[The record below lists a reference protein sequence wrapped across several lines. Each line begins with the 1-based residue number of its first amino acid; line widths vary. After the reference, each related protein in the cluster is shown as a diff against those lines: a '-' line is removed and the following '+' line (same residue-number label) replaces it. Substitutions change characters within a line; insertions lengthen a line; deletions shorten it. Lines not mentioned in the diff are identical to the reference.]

1 MIIVNKMKI
10 TLNNR
15 EEEFEA
21 DELTIS
27 ELLKIKNYTFHLMI
41 TKVNGK
47 LFKKAERDNAII
59 RDGDNVAVIHMISGG

>member
-1 MIIVNKMKI
+1 MKI

-15 EEEFEA
+15 EEII
-21 DELTIS
+21 DVNELTIS

-47 LFKKAERDNAII
+47 LFKKADREKAII
-59 RDGDNVAVIHMISGG
+59 HDGDNVAVIHMISGG

>member
-1 MIIVNKMKI
+1 MKI

-15 EEEFEA
+15 EEKFDV

-47 LFKKAERDNAII
+47 LYKKADRENVKIH
-59 RDGDNVAVIHMISGG
+59 DGDNVAVIHMISGG

>member
-1 MIIVNKMKI
+1 MKI

-15 EEEFEA
+15 EEKFDV

-47 LFKKAERDNAII
+47 LFKKADRENAKIH
-59 RDGDNVAVIHMISGG
+59 DGDAVAVIHMISGG

>member
-1 MIIVNKMKI
+1 MKI

-15 EEEFEA
+15 EEKFDK
-21 DELTIS
+21 DELTIN

-47 LFKKAERDNAII
+47 LFKKADRDNAKIQ
-59 RDGDNVAVIHMISGG
+59 DGDNVAVIHMISGG

>member
-1 MIIVNKMKI
+1 MKI

-15 EEEFEA
+15 EEKFDE

-47 LFKKAERDNAII
+47 LFKKADRDIAKIQ
-59 RDGDNVAVIHMISGG
+59 DGDNVAVIHMISGG

>member
-1 MIIVNKMKI
+1 MKI

-15 EEEFEA
+15 EEII
-21 DELTIS
+21 DVNELTIS

-47 LFKKAERDNAII
+47 LFKKADRDNAKIQ
-59 RDGDNVAVIHMISGG
+59 DGDAVAVIHMISGG

>member
-1 MIIVNKMKI
+1 MKI

-21 DELTIS
+21 EELTMS

-47 LFKKAERDNAII
+47 LYKKAERDKAII
-59 RDGDNVAVIHMISGG
+59 HDGDNVAVIHMISGG

>member
-1 MIIVNKMKI
+1 MKI

-15 EEEFEA
+15 EEIIDV

-27 ELLKIKNYTFHLMI
+27 KLLKIKNYTFHLMI

-47 LFKKAERDNAII
+47 LFKKTDRENAII
-59 RDGDNVAVIHMISGG
+59 NDGDNVAVIHMISGG

>member
-1 MIIVNKMKI
+1 MKI

-15 EEEFEA
+15 EEKFDE

-41 TKVNGK
+41 TKVNGR
-47 LFKKAERDNAII
+47 LFKKVDRENAKIL
-59 RDGDNVAVIHMISGG
+59 DGDNVAVIHMISGG

>member
-1 MIIVNKMKI
+1 MKI

-21 DELTIS
+21 EELTIS

-41 TKVNGK
+41 TKINGK
-47 LFKKAERDNAII
+47 LFKKVERDNAVI
-59 RDGDNVAVIHMISGG
+59 RDGDTVAVIHMISGG